1 MHERL
6 DEGEKSKSHSSVKNC
21 TTKKLAK
28 IAKRSKKHSMQMA
41 AYPEKKVKFNQKIR
55 KQDKGKEEQKKNSCS
70 IRAYDDKF

>member
-1 MHERL
+1 MRVKRVSL
-6 DEGEKSKSHSSVKNC
+6 IVQWKIVPPKSWQ
-21 TTKKLAK
+21 K

-55 KQDKGKEEQKKNSCS
+55 KQDKGKEEQKKNSRS

>member
-1 MHERL
+1 
-6 DEGEKSKSHSSVKNC
+6 
-21 TTKKLAK
+21 
-28 IAKRSKKHSMQMA
+28 MA